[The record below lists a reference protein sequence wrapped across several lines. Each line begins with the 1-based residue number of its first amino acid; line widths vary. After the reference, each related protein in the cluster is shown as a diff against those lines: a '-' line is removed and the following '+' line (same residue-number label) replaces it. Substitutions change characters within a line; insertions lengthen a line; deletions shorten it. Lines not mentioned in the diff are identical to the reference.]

1 MILGTVREMSPVDDT
16 PVSPPP
22 PEDHAPYTHLVN
34 RRLQW
39 DALVWQT
46 PTLALTGEAFLFS
59 ISLGNGI
66 SHLARVIASLLA
78 FLVSWA
84 SLHTLAMHRTNELA
98 DARLIHEYEREHQR
112 SHVHGTHWRDY
123 RSSLARELEQQGGRR
138 EITDRLLARM
148 TRLRGIEVWFWT
160 LTFILFVSAALL
172 VIAIFRPGW
181 L

>member
-1 MILGTVREMSPVDDT
+1 MDDVRDQEDPESDPRGVDADQYAH
-16 PVSPPP
+16 V
-22 PEDHAPYTHLVN
+22 VN

-66 SHLARVIASLLA
+66 SHLARVVASLLA

-98 DARLIHEYEREHQR
+98 DARLIDDYEAEGQSSR
-112 SHVHGTHWRDY
+112 VHGTGWRDY
-123 RSSLARELEQQGGRR
+123 RTSLARELEQQGGKR

-160 LTFILFVSAALL
+160 LTFILFVSLALL
-172 VIAIFRPGW
+172 IMAIFWPT
-181 L
+181 LL